1 MKALDQFDIKGR
13 SAIVTGAASGIGL
26 CYAEAMAEAVAVLMQ
41 ESSEAVA
48 DRTRKG
54 RDYAAKCRP
63 SQLIP
68 AWEELLASLVESR
81 RKA

>member
-1 MKALDQFDIKGR
+1 MPQR
-13 SAIVTGAASGIGL
+13 N
-26 CYAEAMAEAVAVLMQ
+26 AEAMAEAVAVLMK

-63 SQLIP
+63 SQLVP